1 MSKQQAAVQVKQ
13 EGDFKLKSKPK
24 NLGKKSENKI
34 TKVDLTKPEA
44 TGEIIP
50 EIVKVKIPKTQED
63 AIQTQKT
70 DDSNVVVEEKKDS
83 ANGEKVVEDIR
94 VTEEKVN
101 SPLQEIS
108 AEEQEEQIK
117 EIAKDIAEAKR
128 DEKVL
133 GKALPENIEKLV
145 NFMEETGGDIQ
156 DYVRL
161 NADYSNIDN
170 KSLIKEY
177 YKSSK
182 PYLDTEDMELMLED
196 FDFDEEIDEPKD
208 IRKKKLAFKEEVA
221 KAKNFLEET
230 KSKYYA
236 EIKLRPGT
244 TQDQQKALDFFNRYT
259 EEQKTNKVVHD
270 EFVQKTKNLFTP
282 DFKGFDFNVGQ
293 KKFRYSV
300 KNPNQVSENQSD
312 ISNFVKTFLNDKG
325 EIQDA
330 KGYHKA
336 LYAASNADT
345 IAQHFYEQGKA
356 DATKD
361 IVSASKNIST
371 EPRKTV
377 SGDVFVG
384 GMKVKAISGDDSSKL
399 RIKKRKFN

>member
-1 MSKQQAAVQVKQ
+1 MSKQQAAVEVKQ

-24 NLGKKSENKI
+24 NLGKKVKSTI
-34 TKVDLTKPEA
+34 AKVDLTKPEA
-44 TGEIIP
+44 TGEITPDVI
-50 EIVKVKIPKTQED
+50 KVQIPKKEED
-63 AIQTQKT
+63 AIQTQET
-70 DDSNVVVEEKKDS
+70 NDSDAIIKEQPDGVDSKKVVEE
-83 ANGEKVVEDIR
+83 IR
-94 VTEEKVN
+94 ATEEVK
-101 SPLQEIS
+101 SPIQEIT
-108 AEEQEEQIK
+108 EEEKEEIK
-117 EIAKDIAEAKR
+117 EIKKEVAEAKK

-133 GKALPENIEKLV
+133 GKPLPENIEKLV

-182 PYLDTEDMELMLED
+182 PYLDVEDMDLMLED
-196 FDFDEEIDEPKD
+196 FDYDDEMDEPKE

-259 EEQKTNKVVHD
+259 EEQKTNKAVHD
-270 EFVQKTKNLFTP
+270 KFVQKTKNLFTE
-282 DFKGFDFNVGQ
+282 DFKGFDFNLGE

-300 KNPNQVSENQSD
+300 KNPNQVGENQSD
-312 ISNFVKTFLNDKG
+312 ISNFVKTFLDDKG
-325 EIQDA
+325 EIQDQT
-330 KGYHKA
+330 GYHKA

-356 DATKD
+356 DAVKEVVT
-361 IVSASKNIST
+361 SSKNISND
-371 EPRKTV
+371 PRKTV
-377 SGDVFVG
+377 SGDIFVG

>member
-1 MSKQQAAVQVKQ
+1 
-13 EGDFKLKSKPK
+13 
-24 NLGKKSENKI
+24 
-34 TKVDLTKPEA
+34 
-44 TGEIIP
+44 
-50 EIVKVKIPKTQED
+50 
-63 AIQTQKT
+63 
-70 DDSNVVVEEKKDS
+70 VVEE
-83 ANGEKVVEDIR
+83 IR
-94 VTEEKVN
+94 ATEEVN
-101 SPLQEIS
+101 SPIQEIT
-108 AEEQEEQIK
+108 EEEKEEIK
-117 EIAKDIAEAKR
+117 EIKKEVAEAKK

-133 GKALPENIEKLV
+133 GKPLPENIEKLV

-182 PYLDTEDMELMLED
+182 PYLDVEDMDLMLED
-196 FDFDEEIDEPKD
+196 FDYDDEMDEPKE

-259 EEQKTNKVVHD
+259 EEQKTNKAVHD
-270 EFVQKTKNLFTP
+270 KFVQKTKNLFTE
-282 DFKGFDFNVGQ
+282 DFKGFDFNLGE

-300 KNPNQVSENQSD
+300 KNPNQVGENQSD
-312 ISNFVKTFLNDKG
+312 ISNFVKTFLDDKG
-325 EIQDA
+325 EIQDQT
-330 KGYHKA
+330 GYHKA

-356 DATKD
+356 DAVKEVVT
-361 IVSASKNIST
+361 SSKNISND
-371 EPRKTV
+371 PRKTV
-377 SGDVFVG
+377 SGDIFVG

>member
-1 MSKQQAAVQVKQ
+1 MSKQQAAVEVKQ

-24 NLGKKSENKI
+24 NLGKKVKSTI
-34 TKVDLTKPEA
+34 AKVDLTKPEA
-44 TGEIIP
+44 TGEITPDVI
-50 EIVKVKIPKTQED
+50 KVQIPKKEED
-63 AIQTQKT
+63 AIQTQET
-70 DDSNVVVEEKKDS
+70 NDSDAIIKEQPDGVDSKKVVEE
-83 ANGEKVVEDIR
+83 IR
-94 VTEEKVN
+94 TTEEVK
-101 SPLQEIS
+101 SPIQEIT
-108 AEEQEEQIK
+108 AEEKEEIK
-117 EIAKDIAEAKR
+117 EIKKEVAEAKK

-133 GKALPENIEKLV
+133 GKPLPENIEKLV

-182 PYLDTEDMELMLED
+182 PYLDVEDMDLMLED
-196 FDFDEEIDEPKD
+196 FDYDDEMDEPKE

-259 EEQKTNKVVHD
+259 EEQKTNKAVHD
-270 EFVQKTKNLFTP
+270 KFVQKTKNLFTE
-282 DFKGFDFNVGQ
+282 DFKGFDFNLGE

-300 KNPNQVSENQSD
+300 KNPNQVGENQSD
-312 ISNFVKTFLNDKG
+312 ISNFVKTFLDDKG
-325 EIQDA
+325 EIQDQT
-330 KGYHKA
+330 GYHKA

-356 DATKD
+356 DAVKEVVT
-361 IVSASKNIST
+361 SSKNISND
-371 EPRKTV
+371 PRKTV
-377 SGDVFVG
+377 SGDIFVG

>member
-1 MSKQQAAVQVKQ
+1 MSKQQAAVEVKQ

-24 NLGKKSENKI
+24 NLGKKVKSTI
-34 TKVDLTKPEA
+34 AKVDLTKPEA
-44 TGEIIP
+44 TGEITPDVI
-50 EIVKVKIPKTQED
+50 KVQIPKKEED
-63 AIQTQKT
+63 AIQTQET
-70 DDSNVVVEEKKDS
+70 NDSDAIIKEQPDGVDSKKVVEE
-83 ANGEKVVEDIR
+83 IR
-94 VTEEKVN
+94 ATEEVK
-101 SPLQEIS
+101 SPIQEIT
-108 AEEQEEQIK
+108 EEEKEEIK
-117 EIAKDIAEAKR
+117 EIKKEVAEAKK

-133 GKALPENIEKLV
+133 GKPLPENIEKLV

-182 PYLDTEDMELMLED
+182 PYLDVEDMDLMLED
-196 FDFDEEIDEPKD
+196 FDYDDEMDEPKE

-259 EEQKTNKVVHD
+259 EEQKTNKAVHD
-270 EFVQKTKNLFTP
+270 KFVQKTKNLFTK
-282 DFKGFDFNVGQ
+282 DFKGFDFNLGE

-300 KNPNQVSENQSD
+300 KNPNQVGENQSD
-312 ISNFVKTFLNDKG
+312 ISNFVKTFLDDKG
-325 EIQDA
+325 EIQDQT
-330 KGYHKA
+330 GYHKA

-356 DATKD
+356 DAVKEVVT
-361 IVSASKNIST
+361 SSKNISND
-371 EPRKTV
+371 PRKTV
-377 SGDVFVG
+377 SGDIFVG

>member
-1 MSKQQAAVQVKQ
+1 MSKQQAAVEVKQ

-24 NLGKKSENKI
+24 NLGKKVKSTI
-34 TKVDLTKPEA
+34 AKVDLTKPEA
-44 TGEIIP
+44 TGEITPDVI
-50 EIVKVKIPKTQED
+50 KVQIPKKEED
-63 AIQTQKT
+63 AIQTQET
-70 DDSNVVVEEKKDS
+70 NDSDAIIKEQPDGVDSKKVVEEVR
-83 ANGEKVVEDIR
+83 A
-94 VTEEKVN
+94 TEEVK
-101 SPLQEIS
+101 SPIQEIT
-108 AEEQEEQIK
+108 EEEKEEIK
-117 EIAKDIAEAKR
+117 EIKKEVAEAKK

-133 GKALPENIEKLV
+133 GKPLPENIEKLV

-182 PYLDTEDMELMLED
+182 PYLDVEDMDLMLED
-196 FDFDEEIDEPKD
+196 FDYDDEMDEPKE

-259 EEQKTNKVVHD
+259 EEQKTNKAVHD
-270 EFVQKTKNLFTP
+270 KFVQKTKNLFTK
-282 DFKGFDFNVGQ
+282 DFKGFDFNLGE

-300 KNPNQVSENQSD
+300 KNPNQVGENQSD
-312 ISNFVKTFLNDKG
+312 ISNFVKTFLDDKG
-325 EIQDA
+325 EIQDQT
-330 KGYHKA
+330 GYHKA

-356 DATKD
+356 DAVKEVVT
-361 IVSASKNIST
+361 SSKNISND
-371 EPRKTV
+371 PRKTV
-377 SGDVFVG
+377 SGDIFVG

>member
-1 MSKQQAAVQVKQ
+1 MSKQQAAVEVKQ

-24 NLGKKSENKI
+24 NLGKKVKSTI
-34 TKVDLTKPEA
+34 AKVDLTKPEA
-44 TGEIIP
+44 TGEITPDVI
-50 EIVKVKIPKTQED
+50 KVQIPKKEED
-63 AIQTQKT
+63 AIQTQET
-70 DDSNVVVEEKKDS
+70 NDSDAIIKEQPDGVDSKKVVEE
-83 ANGEKVVEDIR
+83 IR
-94 VTEEKVN
+94 TTEEVK
-101 SPLQEIS
+101 SPIQEIT
-108 AEEQEEQIK
+108 AEEKEEIK
-117 EIAKDIAEAKR
+117 EIKKEVAEAKK

-133 GKALPENIEKLV
+133 GKPLPENIEKLV

-182 PYLDTEDMELMLED
+182 PYLDVEDMDLMLED
-196 FDFDEEIDEPKD
+196 FDYDDEMDEPKE

-259 EEQKTNKVVHD
+259 EEQKTNKAVHD
-270 EFVQKTKNLFTP
+270 KFVQKTKNLFTE
-282 DFKGFDFNVGQ
+282 DFKGFDFNLGE

-300 KNPNQVSENQSD
+300 KNPNQVGENQSD
-312 ISNFVKTFLNDKG
+312 ISNFVKTFLDDKG
-325 EIQDA
+325 EIQDQT
-330 KGYHKA
+330 GYHKA

-356 DATKD
+356 DAVKEVVT
-361 IVSASKNIST
+361 SSKNISND
-371 EPRKTV
+371 PRKTV
-377 SGDVFVG
+377 SGDIFVG
-384 GMKVKAISGDDSSKL
+384 GMKVKAISGVDSSKL

>member
-1 MSKQQAAVQVKQ
+1 MSKQQAAVEVKQ

-24 NLGKKSENKI
+24 NLGKKVKSTI
-34 TKVDLTKPEA
+34 AKVDLTKPEA
-44 TGEIIP
+44 TGEITPDVI
-50 EIVKVKIPKTQED
+50 KVQIPKKEED
-63 AIQTQKT
+63 AIQTQET
-70 DDSNVVVEEKKDS
+70 NDSDAIIKEQPDGVDSKKVVEEVR
-83 ANGEKVVEDIR
+83 A
-94 VTEEKVN
+94 TEEVK
-101 SPLQEIS
+101 SPIQEIT
-108 AEEQEEQIK
+108 EEEKEEIK
-117 EIAKDIAEAKR
+117 EIKKEVAEAKK

-133 GKALPENIEKLV
+133 GKPLPENIEKLV

-182 PYLDTEDMELMLED
+182 PYLDVEDMDLMLED
-196 FDFDEEIDEPKD
+196 FDYDDEMDEPKE

-259 EEQKTNKVVHD
+259 EEQKTNKAVHD
-270 EFVQKTKNLFTP
+270 KFVQKTKNLFTE
-282 DFKGFDFNVGQ
+282 DFKGFDFNLGE

-300 KNPNQVSENQSD
+300 KNPNQVGENQSD
-312 ISNFVKTFLNDKG
+312 ISNFVKTFLDDKG
-325 EIQDA
+325 EIQDQT
-330 KGYHKA
+330 GYHKA

-356 DATKD
+356 DAVKEVVT
-361 IVSASKNIST
+361 SSKNISND
-371 EPRKTV
+371 PRKTV
-377 SGDVFVG
+377 SGDIFVG